1 MKKQRRALLKA
12 AFVGGVAQASEPLFA
27 MGTRPPPPGMR
38 KIKGN
43 VYINGQRAQI
53 DQMVKEGDKVTTGPN
68 SEAIYVVAANA
79 FQMREN
85 AEVQHLSDG
94 VVTVLRVIKG
104 GVLSVFGAGHKRIE
118 TPTATLGI
126 RGTGCYIEAEPDSVY
141 FCLCYGKADIVP
153 VADESQ
159 RIQIETSNHDSPFY
173 IGNAKA
179 GSLIKPAPVKN
190 HSNFE
195 LNMLEYESGRAPHF
209 PIAGGGGGY

>member
-1 MKKQRRALLKA
+1 
-12 AFVGGVAQASEPLFA
+12 
-27 MGTRPPPPGMR
+27 MGARPPPPGMR

-43 VYINGQRAQI
+43 VYVNGQRAHI

-104 GVLSVFGAGHKRIE
+104 GVLSVFGAGHKRID

-126 RGTGCYIEAEPDSVY
+126 RGTGCYIEAESDSVY
-141 FCLCYGKADIVP
+141 FCLCYGKADIIP

-159 RIQIETSNHDSPFY
+159 RIQIETSNHDSSRSV
-173 IGNAKA
+173 NL
-179 GSLIKPAPVKN
+179 LIDYQFLLV
-190 HSNFE
+190 
-195 LNMLEYESGRAPHF
+195 G
-209 PIAGGGGGY
+209 